1 MSERDRGTGDE
12 IEPLPSRM
20 AEEAGGSPERPAPP
34 AAGDQDGATRA
45 PMLAISPKWQMVL
58 IGGAFIAINIMV
70 MVIFL
75 VVIFLR
81 R

>member
-1 MSERDRGTGDE
+1 MSDRDRGTGDE
-12 IEPLPSRM
+12 IEPLSSRM
-20 AEEAGGSPERPAPP
+20 AEEVGGSSERPAPP
-34 AAGDQDGATRA
+34 AAGDQDGTKSV

-58 IGGAFIAINIMV
+58 IGGAFVAINIMV